1 MSHSSLGLQ
10 LIIRSKA
17 QEEENILQ
25 ALCYRHMGELY
36 LGQENILSTKLEQMC
51 VITKNL
57 TVLMVQVKV
66 KLANRKHFLPD
77 NNSYTWS
84 STPDT
89 DTDQLAIKV
98 EKKNSFS
105 IPVSKW
111 INPNNRISFWVIRI
125 FLLNPC
131 DIEIL

>member
-1 MSHSSLGLQ
+1 
-10 LIIRSKA
+10 
-17 QEEENILQ
+17 
-25 ALCYRHMGELY
+25 MGELY

-89 DTDQLAIKV
+89 DTNQLAIKV
-98 EKKNSFS
+98 EKNQ
-105 IPVSKW
+105 
-111 INPNNRISFWVIRI
+111 
-125 FLLNPC
+125 FLASLSANGSTP
-131 DIEIL
+131 ITGFPSEL